1 MYFKYFKIILF
12 VLITSCDNLSVSKLP
27 YFISPDFTPFWIN
40 NYSKIERLHKIE
52 DFSFVNQNNEIID
65 KEYIKEKIVVSNFFF
80 TTCPSICPNMTSNL
94 KIIDE
99 NFNKSEE
106 VIILSHSV
114 TPWIDSVK
122 RLKNYEKLH
131 KINSKNW
138 HLITGDKDKIY
149 DLARKSYFAEE
160 ELGLNKNNNEFLH
173 TEMVF
178 LLDKNSHIR
187 GVYNGTIKLEI
198 KRLLE
203 DIQILKSES

>member
-1 MYFKYFKIILF
+1 MI
-12 VLITSCDNLSVSKLP
+12 
-27 YFISPDFTPFWIN
+27 
-40 NYSKIERLHKIE
+40 
-52 DFSFVNQNNEIID
+52 
-65 KEYIKEKIVVSNFFF
+65 
-80 TTCPSICPNMTSNL
+80 SNL
-94 KIIDE
+94 KIIE
-99 NFNKSEE
+99 EKFSKSEE

-122 RLKNYEKLH
+122 RLKNYQKLH
-131 KINSKNW
+131 NINSKNW
-138 HLITGDKDKIY
+138 HLITGDKNKIY

-187 GVYNGTIKLEI
+187 GVYNGTIKLEV

-203 DIQILKSES
+203 DIQILKNES